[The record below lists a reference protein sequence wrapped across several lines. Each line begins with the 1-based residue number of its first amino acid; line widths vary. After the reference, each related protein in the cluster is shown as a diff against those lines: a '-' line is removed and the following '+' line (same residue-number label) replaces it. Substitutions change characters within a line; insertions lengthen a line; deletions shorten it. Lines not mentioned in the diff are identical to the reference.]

1 MQVELII
8 IGIVALAGGLLSGI
22 VANAKNR
29 DVFGWVVAGALFPLL
44 GLIAVAGMPVAS
56 PKSAENTST
65 TESNESPSAAPRVPQ
80 TAQKKFERNFLIV
93 GVVVSVAV
101 LLLVINVTYG

>member
-44 GLIAVAGMPVAS
+44 GLIAIAGMPVAQQKIS
-56 PKSAENTST
+56 EKDYLDTPDGQQQMLGGQDVADNSFGIVT
-65 TESNESPSAAPRVPQ
+65 TMGVLGV
-80 TAQKKFERNFLIV
+80 FL
-93 GVVVSVAV
+93 VV
-101 LLLVINVTYG
+101 LLVISLLM